1 MKESL
6 VDLNFSFPTNNQ
18 SSEVLQ
24 PGKSTLN
31 LPSTPVTPQ
40 FATILIFLG
49 LIVFTVGTDQF
60 NAAFQQ
66 PFAKRITV
74 VPLIRYDADRILPWP
89 TTTFSRH
96 RNLLNSGFQQFY
108 FTRRGRIKMSTDRDS
123 LAIDHHH
130 PLCTLPAFGLSN
142 AWAPFFAE
150 AKLPSAKVS
159 SQSNWPC
166 WSSSDRNLRHILS
179 QTPCSSH
186 CCNLRQQ
193 VLADGYRSGKSFHL
207 APLRKTQIIPS
218 NTSLLS
224 LGFRPPLGEGLG
236 FGSKGSSLIHC
247 SSVTTSFSLA
257 IKSSFLDQTKTRPN
271 SFRGAS
277 LNCI

>member
-1 MKESL
+1 MMTSQIFIEAISKLPQCNEDASKVKESL

-60 NAAFQQ
+60 NAAFQ
-66 PFAKRITV
+66 PPLAKRITV

-108 FTRRGRIKMSTDRDS
+108 FTRRGRIKISADRDS

-130 PLCTLPAFGLSN
+130 PLCTLPAFGLSK
-142 AWAPFFAE
+142 A
-150 AKLPSAKVS
+150 
-159 SQSNWPC
+159 
-166 WSSSDRNLRHILS
+166 
-179 QTPCSSH
+179 
-186 CCNLRQQ
+186 
-193 VLADGYRSGKSFHL
+193 
-207 APLRKTQIIPS
+207 
-218 NTSLLS
+218 
-224 LGFRPPLGEGLG
+224 
-236 FGSKGSSLIHC
+236 
-247 SSVTTSFSLA
+247 
-257 IKSSFLDQTKTRPN
+257 
-271 SFRGAS
+271 
-277 LNCI
+277 

>member
-1 MKESL
+1 VKESL

-74 VPLIRYDADRILPWP
+74 VPLIRYDADRILPQP
-89 TTTFSRH
+89 TTTIHPSRLWSFQGMGP
-96 RNLLNSGFQQFY
+96 LLVQ
-108 FTRRGRIKMSTDRDS
+108 
-123 LAIDHHH
+123 
-130 PLCTLPAFGLSN
+130 
-142 AWAPFFAE
+142 

-166 WSSSDRNLRHILS
+166 CASSDRNLGHIWS
-179 QTPCSSH
+179 QTPGSSH
-186 CCNLRQQ
+186 GCNLGRQ
-193 VLADGYRSGKSFHL
+193 VLADGYRSGQWFHL
-207 APLRKTQIIPS
+207 APVGKTQIMPS
-218 NTSLLS
+218 NTCLLS
-224 LGFRPPLGEGLG
+224 LGFGPPLAEGLG

-247 SSVTTSFSLA
+247 SSVTSA
-257 IKSSFLDQTKTRPN
+257 IKSSFLDPTKTIPN
-271 SFRGAS
+271 SFRYAS
-277 LNCI
+277 LNCL

>member
-1 MKESL
+1 MMTSQIFIEAISKLPQCNEDASKVKESL

-66 PFAKRITV
+66 PLAKRITV

-96 RNLLNSGFQQFY
+96 RNLLNSGLQPFY
-108 FTRRGRIKMSTDRDS
+108 FTRPGRIKISADRDS

-142 AWAPFFAE
+142 A
-150 AKLPSAKVS
+150 
-159 SQSNWPC
+159 
-166 WSSSDRNLRHILS
+166 
-179 QTPCSSH
+179 
-186 CCNLRQQ
+186 
-193 VLADGYRSGKSFHL
+193 
-207 APLRKTQIIPS
+207 
-218 NTSLLS
+218 
-224 LGFRPPLGEGLG
+224 
-236 FGSKGSSLIHC
+236 
-247 SSVTTSFSLA
+247 
-257 IKSSFLDQTKTRPN
+257 
-271 SFRGAS
+271 
-277 LNCI
+277 

>member
-74 VPLIRYDADRILPWP
+74 VPLIRYDADRILPRP
-89 TTTFSRH
+89 TTTFSQH

-123 LAIDHHH
+123 LALDHHH

-166 WSSSDRNLRHILS
+166 WSSSDRNLGHILS

-186 CCNLRQQ
+186 CCNLGQQ
-193 VLADGYRSGKSFHL
+193 VLADGYRSAKSFHL
-207 APLRKTQIIPS
+207 APLGQTQIMPS
-218 NTSLLS
+218 NTTLLP
-224 LGFRPPLGEGLG
+224 LGFRPPFGEGLG

-247 SSVTTSFSLA
+247 SSVINGFSLA
-257 IKSSFLDQTKTRPN
+257 IKSSFLDPTKTRPN
-271 SFRGAS
+271 SFRCAS
-277 LNCI
+277 LHCI